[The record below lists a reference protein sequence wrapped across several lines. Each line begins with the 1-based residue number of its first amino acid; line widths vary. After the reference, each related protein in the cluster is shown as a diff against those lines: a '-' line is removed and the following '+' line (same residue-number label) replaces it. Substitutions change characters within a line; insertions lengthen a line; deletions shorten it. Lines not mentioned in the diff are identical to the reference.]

1 MTKRQLFWIICLISC
16 LHTLVHVFELALPAV
31 QDDLKIHYHTSDTVI
46 GSLSSAFRW
55 PWGLGALL
63 VGFLVDKFG
72 APPMLIIYLVGC
84 ALLCF
89 IISCGPGLDSLFGMF
104 FVLGLFASIYHPAG
118 LTLISLKTTPEQRP
132 MALGIHGVFGSAG
145 IALAPLVF
153 ALLQTNGMQWQGFFF
168 VLGIIGVLGGVI
180 FFALRRHL
188 AIVPENEISITTD
201 TNENSIS
208 TDEPD
213 RDWHSFAILITLAAI
228 QGMVYSGV
236 ITFFKDESFLK
247 ISLFSNWFDTS
258 AEVKSQ
264 RSFLM
269 AGIMLFGCLGQFVA
283 GKIGN
288 PQRLEQQLTIITLM
302 NAPFLAGMA
311 FFAGEWALL
320 SAAIFAFVHFMFQ
333 PIYNSLVAK
342 YTPREH
348 RSVCYG
354 LNFVMGFGVG
364 SLGAVLAGWI
374 KDTTNLNTNHVFA
387 GLSIAASLFGVMLI
401 ILNRKTKIKAECQT
415 HPKM

>member
-16 LHTLVHVFELALPAV
+16 LHALVHVFELALPSV
-31 QDDLKIHYHTSDTVI
+31 QDDLKAHYNTSDTII

-63 VGFLVDKFG
+63 VGFLVDRFG
-72 APPMLIIYLVGC
+72 APPMLLIYLAGC

-89 IISCGPGLDSLFGMF
+89 LISTVPGLNSLFGMF

-118 LTLISLKTTPEQRP
+118 LALISLKTSPDQRP

-153 ALLQTNGMQWQGFFF
+153 ALLQTKGMQWQDFFW
-168 VLGIIGVLGGVI
+168 VLGIIGVAASIIV
-180 FFALRRHL
+180 FALRSYL
-188 AIVPENEISITTD
+188 SIGPPTQDYGSRAKHT
-201 TNENSIS
+201 SGQQA
-208 TDEPD
+208 DEPD
-213 RDWHSFAILITLAAI
+213 RDWRSFAVLITLAAI

-236 ITFFKDESFLK
+236 ITFFKDESFLDAP
-247 ISLFSNWFDTS
+247 IFADFFGQDTDL
-258 AEVKSQ
+258 KSQ

-269 AGIMLFGCLGQFVA
+269 AAIMLFGCVGQFVA
-283 GKIGN
+283 GKLGN
-288 PQRLEQQLTIITLM
+288 PKRLEQQLTVITFM
-302 NAPFLAGMA
+302 NAPFLVGMA
-311 FFAGEWALL
+311 MLTAEWAIV
-320 SAAIFAFVHFMFQ
+320 SAAIFALVHFMFQ

-364 SLGAVLAGWI
+364 SLGAVLAGWV
-374 KDTTNLNTNHVFA
+374 KDATTLNTNYVFA
-387 GLSIAASLFGVMLI
+387 GLSVFASLFGILLI
-401 ILNRKTKIKAECQT
+401 IFNHKLSSQVK
-415 HPKM
+415 

>member
-16 LHTLVHVFELALPAV
+16 LHALVHVFELALPSV
-31 QDDLKIHYHTSDTVI
+31 QDDLKTHYESSDTVI

-63 VGFLVDKFG
+63 VGFLVDRFG
-72 APPMLIIYLVGC
+72 APPMLIIYLAGC
-84 ALLCF
+84 AIVCF
-89 IISCGPGLDSLFGMF
+89 FISSVPGLNSLFGMF

-118 LTLISLKTTPEQRP
+118 LALISLKTSPEQRP

-153 ALLQTNGMQWQGFFF
+153 ALLQSKGMQWEDFFG
-168 VLGIIGVLGGVI
+168 VLGIVGITGAVI
-180 FFALRRHL
+180 VFALRSYLSLGSQTHL
-188 AIVPENEISITTD
+188 P
-201 TNENSIS
+201 NSV
-208 TDEPD
+208 TKHANGELVDEPD
-213 RDWHSFAILITLAAI
+213 RDWPSFALLISLAAI

-236 ITFFKDESFLK
+236 ITFFKDESFLDTP
-247 ISLFSNWFDTS
+247 LFSALFGKDTDL
-258 AEVKSQ
+258 KSQ

-269 AGIMLFGCLGQFVA
+269 AAIMMFGCIGQFVA
-283 GKIGN
+283 GRIGN
-288 PQRLEQQLTIITLM
+288 PYRLEQQLTVITFM
-302 NAPFLAGMA
+302 NAPFLVGMA
-311 FFAGEWALL
+311 VLSAEWALV
-320 SAAIFAFVHFMFQ
+320 SAAIFSLVHFMFQ

-374 KDTTNLNTNHVFA
+374 KDETTMNTNYIFA
-387 GLSIAASLFGVMLI
+387 GLSVVASLFGALLI
-401 ILNRKTKIKAECQT
+401 MFNHKIPSQVK
-415 HPKM
+415 

>member
-16 LHTLVHVFELALPAV
+16 LHALVHVFELALPSV
-31 QDDLKIHYHTSDTVI
+31 QDDLKAHYNASDTVI

-63 VGFLVDKFG
+63 VGFLVDRFG
-72 APPMLIIYLVGC
+72 APPMLLIYLAGC

-89 IISCGPGLDSLFGMF
+89 LISTVPGLNSLFGMF

-118 LTLISLKTTPEQRP
+118 LALISLKTSPDQRP
-132 MALGIHGVFGSAG
+132 MALGIHGVFGSPG

-153 ALLQTNGMQWQGFFF
+153 ALLQTKGMQWQDFFWF
-168 VLGIIGVLGGVI
+168 LGIIGVAGSIIV
-180 FFALRRHL
+180 FALRSYL
-188 AIVPENEISITTD
+188 SIGSPTQD
-201 TNENSIS
+201 SGSRAKHASGEQA
-208 TDEPD
+208 DEPD
-213 RDWHSFAILITLAAI
+213 RDWRSFAVLITLAAI

-236 ITFFKDESFLK
+236 ITFFKDESFLDAP
-247 ISLFSNWFDTS
+247 IFADLFGQDTDLN
-258 AEVKSQ
+258 SQ

-269 AGIMLFGCLGQFVA
+269 AAIMLFGCVGQFVA
-283 GKIGN
+283 GKFGN
-288 PQRLEQQLTIITLM
+288 PKRLEQQLTVITLM
-302 NAPFLAGMA
+302 NAPFLIGMA
-311 FFAGEWALL
+311 MLTAEWAIV
-320 SAAIFAFVHFMFQ
+320 SAAIFALVHFMFQ

-374 KDTTNLNTNHVFA
+374 KDATTLNTNYVFA
-387 GLSIAASLFGVMLI
+387 GLSVFASLFGILLI
-401 ILNRKTKIKAECQT
+401 IFNHKLSSQVK
-415 HPKM
+415 

>member
-16 LHTLVHVFELALPAV
+16 LHALVHVFELALPSV
-31 QDDLKIHYHTSDTVI
+31 QDDLKAHYNASDTVI

-63 VGFLVDKFG
+63 VGFLVDRFG
-72 APPMLIIYLVGC
+72 APPMLLIYLAGC

-89 IISCGPGLDSLFGMF
+89 LISTVPGLNSLFGMF

-118 LTLISLKTTPEQRP
+118 LALISLKTSPDQRP

-153 ALLQTNGMQWQGFFF
+153 ALLQTKGMQWQDFFWF
-168 VLGIIGVLGGVI
+168 LGIIGVAGSIIV
-180 FFALRRHL
+180 FALRSYL
-188 AIVPENEISITTD
+188 SIGSPTQD
-201 TNENSIS
+201 SGSRAKHASGEQA
-208 TDEPD
+208 DEPD
-213 RDWHSFAILITLAAI
+213 RDWRSFAVLITLAAI

-236 ITFFKDESFLK
+236 ITFFKDESFLDAP
-247 ISLFSNWFDTS
+247 IFADLFGQDTDLN
-258 AEVKSQ
+258 SQ

-269 AGIMLFGCLGQFVA
+269 AAIMLFGCVGQFVA
-283 GKIGN
+283 GKFGN
-288 PQRLEQQLTIITLM
+288 PKRLEQQLTVITLM
-302 NAPFLAGMA
+302 NAPFLIGMA
-311 FFAGEWALL
+311 MLTAEWAII
-320 SAAIFAFVHFMFQ
+320 SAAIFALVHFMFQ

-374 KDTTNLNTNHVFA
+374 KDATTLNTNYVFA
-387 GLSIAASLFGVMLI
+387 GLSVFASLFGILLI
-401 ILNRKTKIKAECQT
+401 IFNHKLSSQVK
-415 HPKM
+415 

>member
-16 LHTLVHVFELALPAV
+16 LHALVHVFELALPSV
-31 QDDLKIHYHTSDTVI
+31 QDDLKAHYNTSDTII

-63 VGFLVDKFG
+63 VGFLVDRFG
-72 APPMLIIYLVGC
+72 APPMLLIYLVGC

-89 IISCGPGLDSLFGMF
+89 LISTVPGLNSLFGMF

-118 LTLISLKTTPEQRP
+118 LALITLKTSPDQRP

-153 ALLQTNGMQWQGFFF
+153 ALLQTKGMQWQDFFW
-168 VLGIIGVLGGVI
+168 VLGIIGVAASIIV
-180 FFALRRHL
+180 FALRSYL
-188 AIVPENEISITTD
+188 SIGPLTQDYGSRAKHT
-201 TNENSIS
+201 SGQQA
-208 TDEPD
+208 DEPD
-213 RDWHSFAILITLAAI
+213 RDWRSFAVLITLAAI

-236 ITFFKDESFLK
+236 ITFFKDESFLDAP
-247 ISLFSNWFDTS
+247 IFADFFGQDTDL
-258 AEVKSQ
+258 KSQ

-269 AGIMLFGCLGQFVA
+269 AAIMLFGCVGQFVA
-283 GKIGN
+283 GKLGN
-288 PQRLEQQLTIITLM
+288 PKRLEQQLTVITFM
-302 NAPFLAGMA
+302 NAPFLVGMA
-311 FFAGEWALL
+311 MLTAEWAIV
-320 SAAIFAFVHFMFQ
+320 SAAIFALVHFMFQ

-364 SLGAVLAGWI
+364 SLGAVLAGWV
-374 KDTTNLNTNHVFA
+374 KDATTLNTNYVFA
-387 GLSIAASLFGVMLI
+387 GLSVFASLFGILLI
-401 ILNRKTKIKAECQT
+401 IFNHKLSSQVK
-415 HPKM
+415 